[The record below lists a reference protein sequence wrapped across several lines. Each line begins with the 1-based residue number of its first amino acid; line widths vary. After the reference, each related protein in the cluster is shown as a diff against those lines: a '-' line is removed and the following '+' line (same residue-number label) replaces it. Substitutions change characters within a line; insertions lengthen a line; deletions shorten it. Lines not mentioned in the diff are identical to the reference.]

1 MHGASHGASHGAL
14 PPQDRDTLLVGGV
27 FGEAE
32 MTDSGYP
39 RTVREWKRGT
49 PLDEAPLVFEG
60 EASDVSVRGEA
71 RRTLAVCAIPV
82 PVPVLCTPDLLTP
95 PVGTS
100 LTGEGRAG
108 GGCAAASTGRA
119 IRMPS
124 VYACPCTHVLGRWA
138 ARPTSI
144 AAALMKC
151 ACARLPSTRA
161 RTSSRWPVAP
171 SRPWLCPAT
180 PT

>member
-1 MHGASHGASHGAL
+1 M

-100 LTGEGRAG
+100 LTGEGG
-108 GGCAAASTGRA
+108 GGGGGRRSQHRASYTHALG
-119 IRMPS
+119 IRVPL
-124 VYACPCTHVLGRWA
+124 YACPW
-138 ARPTSI
+138 
-144 AAALMKC
+144 
-151 ACARLPSTRA
+151 
-161 RTSSRWPVAP
+161 
-171 SRPWLCPAT
+171 
-180 PT
+180 